1 VGYDG
6 VGVLSGAG
14 GLEAREEANELEGL
28 GELLEGRLEGLG
40 PLRLRGRDQN
50 ALDLPP
56 RKVVLQALER
66 RQNFL
71 WWWWWLLVLLPLPEL
86 LELR

>member
-1 VGYDG
+1 MGYDG

-14 GLEAREEANELEGL
+14 GLEAREEADELEGL
-28 GELLEGRLEGLG
+28 GELFEGRLEGLD

-56 RKVVLQALER
+56 
-66 RQNFL
+66 
-71 WWWWWLLVLLPLPEL
+71 
-86 LELR
+86 